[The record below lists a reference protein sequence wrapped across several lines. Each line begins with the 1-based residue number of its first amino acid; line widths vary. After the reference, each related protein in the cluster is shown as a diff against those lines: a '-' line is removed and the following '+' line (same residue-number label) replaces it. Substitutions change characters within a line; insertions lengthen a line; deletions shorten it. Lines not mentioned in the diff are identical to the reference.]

1 MGHDGGLDQVAVE
14 VERGFVWMEILLT
27 GCRMLGNGGNLG

>member
-14 VERGFVWMEILLT
+14 VERDIWMEIQLI
-27 GCRMLGNGGNLG
+27 GRRM